1 MSKRSKHS
9 TDFSIES
16 LREEVNEEINQQE
29 FSAKLLTEIR
39 SIDLSLVDCIS
50 VDVLI
55 CAVIVKYGLTVVCAI
70 AHVVS
75 SLRVLPANV
84 RADVLKLLQPQLT
97 GDDAET
103 LFTCVQKLNLS
114 NLTSSK
120 TDLVHVFAPPVGTCF
135 NCDSTLVR
143 YNDPVKVN
151 YHHHYGT
158 SKGFKVSLKC
168 NRCKTFYGYSRYG
181 NPESGWTLYPERRPT
196 VEATDVCF
204 VERSLLKW
212 QISLA

>member
-9 TDFSIES
+9 ADFSIES
-16 LREEVNEEINQQE
+16 LRGEVDEEINQQQ
-29 FSAKLLTEIR
+29 FSASLLTQIR
-39 SIDLSLVDCIS
+39 SIDLSLVDCIPKEILLCT
-50 VDVLI
+50 LI
-55 CAVIVKYGLTVVCAI
+55 IRYGLTVVCAI

-75 SLRVLPANV
+75 SLSVLPLNV
-84 RADVLKLLQPQLT
+84 RAEVLKLLQPQLT
-97 GDDAET
+97 RDDAET
-103 LFTCVQKLNLS
+103 LFKCAKILDMKY
-114 NLTSSK
+114 LTSSK
-120 TDLVHVFAPPVGTCF
+120 TDQVHVFAPPVGTCF
-135 NCDSTLVR
+135 NCDSILVR
-143 YNDPVKVN
+143 YNDPLKVK

-168 NRCKTFYGYSRYG
+168 NRCKTFYGYSKYG